1 VFGLLYGSVPA
12 LSIAKGRTRR
22 AAAAWL
28 TSQPHI
34 DKKESGQM
42 KTLRIVLAGLMFAAT
57 VATVTHVAAD
67 DRGNGRDNKLR
78 TSLKGF
84 NEVPIVSTGA
94 TGKFRAEIVETA
106 TGTAIEYE
114 LSFSGLGGVVAQSHI
129 HLAQKDVNG
138 GIVLWLCQGTAR
150 APAQVAATTPEC
162 PQAGTVTG
170 TLTAASVVPVATQQ
184 IALTELDEVIAA
196 IRAGNA
202 YVNVHSAPSPGGEIR
217 GQLDDD
223 HSDHR

>member
-1 VFGLLYGSVPA
+1 
-12 LSIAKGRTRR
+12 
-22 AAAAWL
+22 
-28 TSQPHI
+28 
-34 DKKESGQM
+34 M

-150 APAQVAATTPEC
+150 APAQAEPRHHHQQKHDERDDEEVDHVVQERMNE
-162 PQAGTVTG
+162 
-170 TLTAASVVPVATQQ
+170 TA
-184 IALTELDEVIAA
+184 
-196 IRAGNA
+196 R
-202 YVNVHSAPSPGGEIR
+202 VNNG
-217 GQLDDD
+217 
-223 HSDHR
+223 

>member
-1 VFGLLYGSVPA
+1 MKIMR
-12 LSIAKGRTRR
+12 IA
-22 AAAAWL
+22 
-28 TSQPHI
+28 
-34 DKKESGQM
+34 
-42 KTLRIVLAGLMFAAT
+42 LAGLLFLAT
-57 VATVTHVAAD
+57 VATVTHLTASD
-67 DRGNGRDNKLR
+67 DRGKDRDNDRLR
-78 TSLKGF
+78 TTLIGF
-84 NEVPIVSTGA
+84 NEVPVVSTGA
-94 TGKFRAEIVETA
+94 MGRFKAKIVDVAGGQEID
-106 TGTAIEYE
+106 YE

-129 HLAQKDVNG
+129 HVAQKDVNG

-162 PQAGTVTG
+162 TEAGTDGRAGNVSG